1 MLEFKNFSKSYHNN
15 DNKKAVDNLNLVIDD
30 GDIYAFVGHNGAGKT
45 TTLKCACGVLD
56 FNDGD
61 ILIDGVSIRENPIAC
76 KKKIAYLPD
85 NPDLYEFLKGID
97 YLNFIC
103 DIYEVKEQREELIKK
118 YSDMFELTGFLGNTI
133 STYSHG
139 MKQKLAIIGAM
150 VHQPKILLL
159 DEPFVGLDPESS
171 LNLKNVM
178 RELTK
183 DGGSIFFSTHVLE
196 VAEKLCN
203 KVAVIKDGKLLVSG
217 EMKKV
222 IKDKSL
228 EEMFMERMHE

>member
-1 MLEFKNFSKSYHNN
+1 
-15 DNKKAVDNLNLVIDD
+15 
-30 GDIYAFVGHNGAGKT
+30 
-45 TTLKCACGVLD
+45 
-56 FNDGD
+56 
-61 ILIDGVSIRENPIAC
+61 
-76 KKKIAYLPD
+76 
-85 NPDLYEFLKGID
+85 
-97 YLNFIC
+97 
-103 DIYEVKEQREELIKK
+103 
-118 YSDMFELTGFLGNTI
+118 
-133 STYSHG
+133 
-139 MKQKLAIIGAM
+139 
-150 VHQPKILLL
+150 
-159 DEPFVGLDPESS
+159 
-171 LNLKNVM
+171 M

>member
-159 DEPFVGLDPESS
+159 D
-171 LNLKNVM
+171 
-178 RELTK
+178 
-183 DGGSIFFSTHVLE
+183 
-196 VAEKLCN
+196 
-203 KVAVIKDGKLLVSG
+203 
-217 EMKKV
+217 
-222 IKDKSL
+222 
-228 EEMFMERMHE
+228 